1 MANTDLAFRFTE
13 DLYASKTEVM
23 KALNTSL
30 VDNIWANILAYR
42 KTYNKPLGLFT
53 FSKSEYVLCACQ
65 YIISKN
71 AQMEMKLLKVM
82 RELSSVNPEDYSSL
96 EYYCYLNLLKSVAKN
111 EELDSSEVRMRSILR
126 NEIKYLDEQNSILP
140 RYIDALNYLK
150 RHYSNS
156 INIAFIQ
163 TLHRF
168 LIGNDDSYLRMKN
181 DEDRSNKVL
190 IGRNYTSAPY
200 NLIEPLMNDLCNF
213 INNTNVEPIIRSY
226 IVYFYTVMVKP
237 FDRYSD
243 EIALLLAKAVLA
255 RDSIGELACLLPIE
269 NIFVEAKDH
278 MTRLLTDAQKYNDV
292 TYFVRF
298 GLDFHEPLIKNFIDY
313 IVKFKTQFIKEEFFQ
328 VDEEEAKLET
338 KEIEKSI
345 ERKEEDTP
353 VKEVEIVKDA
363 GEMAINIVI
372 PQVDEKE
379 AQRLEQYLLES
390 DPSLK
395 KGEARFYARHCRL
408 GMNYTIQQYKKFNH
422 CVYET
427 ARTSMDHLAE
437 LGYYRKEQVKNKFI
451 YSPVNR
457 RN

>member
-42 KTYNKPLGLFT
+42 KTYFKPLGLFT
-53 FSKSEYVLCACQ
+53 FSKSEYYLCACQ

-126 NEIKYLDEQNSILP
+126 NEVKYLDEANSILP

-150 RHYSNS
+150 RHYTNN
-156 INIAFIQ
+156 IDIAFIQ

-168 LIGNDDSYLRMKN
+168 LIGNDDSYLRVKN

-190 IGRNYTSAPY
+190 IGRNYTSAPF
-200 NLIEPLMNDLCNF
+200 NLIEPLMTDLCNF
-213 INNTNVEPIIRSY
+213 INNTVVEPIIRSY
-226 IVYFYTVMVKP
+226 VVYFYTVMVKP

-255 RDSIGELACLLPIE
+255 RDSIGELAVLLPLE
-269 NIFVEAKDH
+269 NIFVEAKEN

-292 TYFVRF
+292 TYFVRY
-298 GLDFHEPLIKNFIDY
+298 GLDFQEPLINNFIDY
-313 IVKFKTQFIKEEFFQ
+313 IVRFKTQYIKEEFFG
-328 VDEEEAKLET
+328 VDEEEAP
-338 KEIEKSI
+338 
-345 ERKEEDTP
+345 KEEKKEQREEKVVP
-353 VKEVEIVKDA
+353 QVKEVEPVKDA

-372 PQVDEKE
+372 PQIDEKE
-379 AQRLEQYLLES
+379 AQKLEQYLLES

>member
-42 KTYNKPLGLFT
+42 KTYFKPLGLFT
-53 FSKSEYVLCACQ
+53 FSKSEYYLCACQ

-126 NEIKYLDEQNSILP
+126 NEVKYLDEANSILP

-150 RHYSNS
+150 RHYTNN
-156 INIAFIQ
+156 IDIAFIQ

-168 LIGNDDSYLRMKN
+168 LIGNDDSYLRVKN

-190 IGRNYTSAPY
+190 IGRNYTSAPF
-200 NLIEPLMNDLCNF
+200 NLIEPLMTDLCNF
-213 INNTNVEPIIRSY
+213 INNTVVEPIIRSY

-255 RDSIGELACLLPIE
+255 RDSIGELAVLLPLE
-269 NIFVEAKDH
+269 NILVEAKEN

-292 TYFVRF
+292 TYFVRY
-298 GLDFHEPLIKNFIDY
+298 GLDFQEPLINNFIDY
-313 IVKFKTQFIKEEFFQ
+313 IVRFKTQYIKEEFFG
-328 VDEEEAKLET
+328 VDEEE
-338 KEIEKSI
+338 SP
-345 ERKEEDTP
+345 KEEIKEQREEKVP
-353 VKEVEIVKDA
+353 PQVKEVEPVKDA

-372 PQVDEKE
+372 PQIDEKE
-379 AQRLEQYLLES
+379 AQKLEQYLLES

>member
-42 KTYNKPLGLFT
+42 KTYFKPLGLFT
-53 FSKSEYVLCACQ
+53 FSKSEYYLCACQ

-126 NEIKYLDEQNSILP
+126 NEVKYLDEANSILP

-150 RHYSNS
+150 RHYTNN
-156 INIAFIQ
+156 IDIAFIQ

-168 LIGNDDSYLRMKN
+168 LIGNDDSYLRVKN

-190 IGRNYTSAPY
+190 IGRNYTSAPF
-200 NLIEPLMNDLCNF
+200 NLIEPLMTDLCNF
-213 INNTNVEPIIRSY
+213 INNTVVEPIIRSY

-255 RDSIGELACLLPIE
+255 RDSIGELAVLLPLE
-269 NIFVEAKDH
+269 NIFVEAKEN

-292 TYFVRF
+292 TYFVRY
-298 GLDFHEPLIKNFIDY
+298 GLDFQEPLINNFIDY
-313 IVKFKTQFIKEEFFQ
+313 IVRFKTQYIKEEFFG
-328 VDEEEAKLET
+328 VDEEEAPKEVIKEQREEKVVPQV
-338 KEIEKSI
+338 KEIE
-345 ERKEEDTP
+345 P
-353 VKEVEIVKDA
+353 VKDA

-372 PQVDEKE
+372 PQIDEKE
-379 AQRLEQYLLES
+379 AQKLEQYLLES